1 MTMDR
6 NATSR
11 KTSGQKLNAALTSR
25 RGFLAVGGVALS
37 ALTMG
42 LSACAQEDALAQ
54 QAKAGDNKNY
64 VAGDGSV
71 TEFTKADRKA
81 AVGIKGTLFD
91 GTAVTPQDLLGK
103 VTVLN
108 FWFAACAP
116 CRVEAP
122 ILEELHQ
129 EFKSK
134 GVQFYGVNLR
144 DEKAT
149 ADAFDQTF
157 KLTYPSFNDKDG
169 AVLLSVSG
177 IVPPG
182 AVPTTLVLDKEG
194 KVAARVLG
202 EIDKSTLK
210 ALITTAVAE

>member
-1 MTMDR
+1 MFGSKETPASTR
-6 NATSR
+6 RSVLAA
-11 KTSGQKLNAALTSR
+11 GGAALAALT
-25 RGFLAVGGVALS
+25 L
-37 ALTMG
+37 G
-42 LSACAQEDALAQ
+42 LSGCAQDDALAK

-71 TEFTKADRKA
+71 TEFAAQDRKA
-81 AVGIKGTLFD
+81 AVTIKGTLFD
-91 GTAVTPQDLLGK
+91 GTTVNPADFLGK

-122 ILEELHQ
+122 LLEELHQ

-144 DEKAT
+144 DEAAT
-149 ADAFDQTF
+149 AEAFEKTF
-157 KLTYPSFNDKDG
+157 KLTYSSFDDKDG
-169 AVLLSVSG
+169 GVLLAVSG

-182 AVPTTLVLDKEG
+182 AVPTTLVLDKQG
-194 KVAARVLG
+194 RVASRVLG
-202 EIDKSTLK
+202 EIEKGTLK
-210 ALITTAVAE
+210 TLISAAVAE

>member
-1 MTMDR
+1 MD
-6 NATSR
+6 NN
-11 KTSGQKLNAALTSR
+11 LSR
-25 RGFLAVGGVALS
+25 RGVLTAGGVLLAG
-37 ALTMG
+37 LTMG
-42 LSACAQEDALAQ
+42 LSACAQKDSLAE
-54 QAKAGDNKNY
+54 QARKGDNKNY

-71 TEFTKADRKA
+71 TEFAKADRA
-81 AVGIKGTLFD
+81 APVALKGTLFN
-91 GTAVTPQDLLGK
+91 GTTVNPEDLKGK

-122 ILEELHQ
+122 QLEALHQ
-129 EFKSK
+129 DFKDQ
-134 GVQFYGVNLR
+134 GVQFFGVNLR

-149 ADAFDQTF
+149 ADAFDKTF
-157 KLTYPSFNDKDG
+157 NLTYPSFNDKDG

-194 KVAARVLG
+194 KVASRVLG
-202 EIDKSTLK
+202 EIEKSTLK
-210 ALITTAVAE
+210 ALITSAVAE